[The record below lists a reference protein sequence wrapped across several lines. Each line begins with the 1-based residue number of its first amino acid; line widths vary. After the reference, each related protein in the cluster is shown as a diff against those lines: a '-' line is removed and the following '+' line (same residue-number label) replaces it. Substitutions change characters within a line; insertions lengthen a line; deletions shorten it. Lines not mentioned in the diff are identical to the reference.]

1 MLHFAFKARVS
12 ISLCLSLSLSF
23 FFFFFF
29 FSEMNADSQCS
40 DLSKEQQKKLVL
52 QRVAKKTLKS
62 RTDVKSLLAKV
73 SFGDKTR
80 YCVHFCKVSD
90 THSSIFSQRVDFHRL
105 HHNPFRF
112 DLRNT

>member
-1 MLHFAFKARVS
+1 
-12 ISLCLSLSLSF
+12 
-23 FFFFFF
+23 
-29 FSEMNADSQCS
+29 MNADSQCS

-52 QRVAKKTLKS
+52 QRVAKTLKS

-90 THSSIFSQRVDFHRL
+90 THSSIFLQRVDFHRL